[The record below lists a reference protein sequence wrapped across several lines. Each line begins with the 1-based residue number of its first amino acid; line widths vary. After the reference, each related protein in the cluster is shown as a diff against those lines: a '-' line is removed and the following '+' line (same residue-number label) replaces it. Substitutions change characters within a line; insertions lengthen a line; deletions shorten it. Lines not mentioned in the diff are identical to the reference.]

1 MDIAPSLDK
10 EDGILVRLPAD
21 LARAVDR
28 LIEEHG
34 GRETRAQAIVW
45 ALREWAHARGY
56 LDEPG
61 EEGIR
66 PEDLNAGN
74 DG

>member
-1 MDIAPSLDK
+1 MNEAPD
-10 EDGILVRLPAD
+10 DRIMVRLPGD
-21 LARAVDR
+21 LLRALDR
-28 LIEEHG
+28 FIEEHE
-34 GRETRAQAIVW
+34 GREDRPQAVIS

-61 EEGIR
+61 EEGMR
-66 PEDLNAGN
+66 PEDLSAAN

>member
-1 MDIAPSLDK
+1 MNEAPD
-10 EDGILVRLPAD
+10 DRIVVRLPGD
-21 LARAVDR
+21 LLRALDR
-28 LIEEHG
+28 FIEERE
-34 GRETRAQAIVW
+34 GREDRPQAVIS

-66 PEDLNAGN
+66 PEDLSAAN

>member
-1 MDIAPSLDK
+1 MDIVPGLDN
-10 EDGILVRLPAD
+10 EDGIMVRLPAD

-28 LIEEHG
+28 LIEEHD
-34 GRETRAQAIVW
+34 GRETRAQAIVS

-56 LDEPG
+56 LDEPR

-66 PEDLNAGN
+66 PEDLSAEN

>member
-1 MDIAPSLDK
+1 MNEAPD
-10 EDGILVRLPAD
+10 DMIMVRLPGD
-21 LARAVDR
+21 LLRALDR
-28 LIEEHG
+28 FAEEHG
-34 GRETRAQAIVW
+34 SHEGRPQVVVT

-56 LDEPG
+56 LSEPG

-66 PEDLNAGN
+66 PEDLSAAN

>member
-1 MDIAPSLDK
+1 MNEAPD
-10 EDGILVRLPAD
+10 DRIMVRLPGD
-21 LARAVDR
+21 LLRALDR
-28 LIEEHG
+28 SIEEHE
-34 GRETRAQAIVW
+34 GREDRPQAVIS

-61 EEGIR
+61 DEGIR
-66 PEDLNAGN
+66 PEDLSAAN